1 MVATAARE
9 GAPAH
14 SVGEPGTLF
23 LCATPIG
30 NLGDVT
36 FRVIDT
42 LRSVDAILAEDT
54 RQTRKL
60 LAHYGIAARPIS
72 LHAHNEKARLPQ
84 ILSWLEAGRSIAL
97 VTDAG
102 TPGIADPGYLLVRE
116 AIASGLPVTVLP
128 GPTALIP
135 ALILSGLPA
144 TPFVFLGFPPR
155 RAGQRRRL
163 FDSLKDSEWTVVF
176 YESPHR
182 LARTLRDLT
191 DTLGADRRAAVVRE
205 LTKRFEEV
213 IREPLG
219 RLRDRFDREPPRGE
233 MVVVIGGRSP

>member
-9 GAPAH
+9 GAHAR
-14 SVGEPGTLF
+14 SGDEPGTLF

-30 NLGDVT
+30 NLADVT

-42 LRSVDAILAEDT
+42 LRSADVIMAEDT
-54 RQTRKL
+54 RHTRKL
-60 LAHYGIAARPIS
+60 LTHYGITTRPVS

-84 ILSWLEAGRSIAL
+84 VVSWLRAGQTVAL
-97 VTDAG
+97 VADAG
-102 TPGIADPGYLLVRE
+102 TPGISDPGYLLVRE
-116 AIASGLPVTVLP
+116 TIAAGLPVTVLP

-163 FDSLKDSEWTVVF
+163 FDSLKDSEWTVVL

-182 LARTLRDLT
+182 LRRTLQDLT
-191 DTLGADRRAAVVRE
+191 DALGADRPAAVARE
-205 LTKRFEEV
+205 LTKHFEEV
-213 IREPLG
+213 TRGPLG
-219 RLRDRFDREPPRGE
+219 QLCDRYDREVPRGE
-233 MVVVIGGRSP
+233 MVIIIGGKV